1 VCGTSGTLSLDALG
15 WLEATGAHL
24 VQLDHDGRLVA
35 VTATSRLDDARLRRA
50 QALATTSGVAVELAR
65 ALIAAKIEGQAATL
79 ADIPHAFPT
88 AEALREA
95 AEHAGRA
102 TTLDRVRYIEARA
115 AHAYWNAWGSVEL
128 RFPLKHLVRIPDHWR
143 TIGDRASPLTS
154 RPQRAV
160 SPLNAMLNYCYGIAA
175 AEARIAVIAT
185 GCDPGVGILHADRQG
200 RDSLAFDVLEP
211 VRPHVDAY
219 VLRLVREHTFSCD
232 DFFENRQ
239 GACRIM
245 PPLAHRLSETAS
257 QWAKLLHPIA
267 HRVARRFERAGAL
280 GVVNVSQSRRA
291 LPAEAPKAQLP
302 QLLRARKTK
311 EPERVAEPTVS
322 DRRCRRCG
330 ARLEAGAKKRRV
342 YCTACITMLPT
353 IASEYALRALR
364 RRQREESGAGP
375 SAEVRKLM
383 GDTRSKRAA
392 AIRAWEAAHPTIPAP
407 HVSRPRFCRHSRR
420 SARRTPATRRDSQ
433 SPIVVDCC
441 AGNTSRIPCTGTH

>member
-1 VCGTSGTLSLDALG
+1 
-15 WLEATGAHL
+15 
-24 VQLDHDGRLVA
+24 
-35 VTATSRLDDARLRRA
+35 
-50 QALATTSGVAVELAR
+50 
-65 ALIAAKIEGQAATL
+65 
-79 ADIPHAFPT
+79 
-88 AEALREA
+88 
-95 AEHAGRA
+95 
-102 TTLDRVRYIEARA
+102 
-115 AHAYWNAWGSVEL
+115 
-128 RFPLKHLVRIPDHWR
+128 
-143 TIGDRASPLTS
+143 
-154 RPQRAV
+154 
-160 SPLNAMLNYCYGIAA
+160 
-175 AEARIAVIAT
+175 
-185 GCDPGVGILHADRQG
+185 
-200 RDSLAFDVLEP
+200 
-211 VRPHVDAY
+211 VDAY

-407 HVSRPRFCRHSRR
+407 HVFASTILPTLAKVRAQDARDATGLSISYCRRLLR
-420 SARRTPATRRDSQ
+420 GQ
-433 SPIVVDCC
+433 Y
-441 AGNTSRIPCTGTH
+441 IPHPMHWDTLKRLAAKR